1 MIFKKLKYPD
11 IRDAISIR
19 TSVFVE
25 EQGYSIKDEF
35 DGLDSKAIH
44 YVGYED
50 DLPVCTIRIIEED
63 DHFKFGR
70 IAVLEEHRKKGYGL
84 AMVMYMIDKMNTD
97 KYFKVS
103 SQVHAIPF
111 YEKLGFVVQGD
122 EYMEDG
128 QPHILMI
135 KK

>member
-35 DGLDSKAIH
+35 DGLDSNAIH

-50 DLPVCTIRIIEED
+50 DEPVCTIRIFEED
-63 DHFKFGR
+63 SYYKFGR
-70 IAVLEEHRKKGYGL
+70 IAVLEEHRNKGYGL
-84 AMVMYMIDKMNTD
+84 AMVMYMIDKMPGKN
-97 KYFKVS
+97 FKVS
-103 SQVHAIPF
+103 SQIHAVPF
-111 YEKLGFVVQGD
+111 YEKIGFVVSGD